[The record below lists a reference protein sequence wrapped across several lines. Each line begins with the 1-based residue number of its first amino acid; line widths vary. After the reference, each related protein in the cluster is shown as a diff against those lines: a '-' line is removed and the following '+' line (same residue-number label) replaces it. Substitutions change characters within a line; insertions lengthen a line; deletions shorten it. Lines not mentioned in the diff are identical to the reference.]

1 MRVLL
6 ALALLAPARALVPP
20 QAPST
25 QTKTV
30 LKSWQPNTNYNGEQ
44 ENRLTDFERAARDA
58 GAGERKVTIRK
69 PLGLVLDARP
79 GGDVF
84 VKEITPGGNAEAV
97 GNVKVGDTIQ
107 MCSATFG
114 NQMWSTRGAGLD
126 RVMRAIEVRAG
137 PTCSLVLQSKAEQRN
152 FLADMFGQQKKVQQ
166 QRIADAQTKR
176 EILEAEVKAE
186 RKEAAK
192 GWFGI
197 F

>member
-6 ALALLAPARALVPP
+6 ALALPGALALVPP
-20 QAPST
+20 PPPST
-25 QTKTV
+25 TRKTT
-30 LKSWQPNTNYNGEQ
+30 LKSWQPNTNFNGEQ

-79 GGDVF
+79 GGDVY
-84 VKEITPGGNAEAV
+84 VKEVTPGGNAEAI
-97 GNVKVGDTIQ
+97 GQVKVGDTIQ

-137 PTCSLVLQSKAEQRN
+137 PTCSLVLQSKAEQKN

-166 QRIADAQTKR
+166 QRIEDAATKR
-176 EILEAEVKAE
+176 ETLEAEVKAE
-186 RKEAAK
+186 RDEAAK

>member
-25 QTKTV
+25 TKTI
-30 LKSWQPNTNYNGEQ
+30 LNSWQPNTNFNGEQ

-79 GGDVF
+79 GGDVY
-84 VKEITPGGNAEAV
+84 VKEVTPGGNAEAI
-97 GNVKVGDTIQ
+97 GQVKVGDTIQ

-137 PTCSLVLQSKAEQRN
+137 PTCSLVLQSKAEQKN

-166 QRIADAQTKR
+166 QRIEDAATKR
-176 EILEAEVKAE
+176 ETLEAEVKAE
-186 RKEAAK
+186 RDEAAK

>member
-25 QTKTV
+25 TKTI
-30 LKSWQPNTNYNGEQ
+30 LNSWQPNTNFNGEQ

-97 GNVKVGDTIQ
+97 GGVKVGDTIQ

-137 PTCSLVLQSKAEQRN
+137 PTCSLVLQSKAEQKN

-166 QRIADAQTKR
+166 QRIEDAATKR
-176 EILEAEVKAE
+176 ETLEAEVKAE
-186 RKEAAK
+186 RDEAAK

>member
-6 ALALLAPARALVPP
+6 ALALPGALALVPP
-20 QAPST
+20 PAPAT
-25 QTKTV
+25 TRTILQ
-30 LKSWQPNTNYNGEQ
+30 SWQPNTNFNGEQ

-79 GGDVF
+79 GGDVY
-84 VKEITPGGNAEAV
+84 VKEVTPGGNAEAI
-97 GNVKVGDTIQ
+97 GQVKVGDTIQ

-137 PTCSLVLQSKAEQRN
+137 PCSLVLQSKAEQRN

>member
-25 QTKTV
+25 TRTI
-30 LKSWQPNTNYNGEQ
+30 LKSWQPNTNFNGEQ

-79 GGDVF
+79 GGDVY
-84 VKEITPGGNAEAV
+84 VKEVTPGGNAEAV

-137 PTCSLVLQSKAEQRN
+137 PTCSLVLQSKAEQKN
-152 FLADMFGQQKKVQQ
+152 FLADMFGQQKKVQE
-166 QRIADAQTKR
+166 QRIVDAQTKR

>member
-25 QTKTV
+25 TKTV
-30 LKSWQPNTNYNGEQ
+30 LQSWQPNTNFNGEQ

-79 GGDVF
+79 GGDVY
-84 VKEITPGGNAEAV
+84 VKEVTPGGNAEAI
-97 GNVKVGDTIQ
+97 GQVKVGDTIQ

-137 PTCSLVLQSKAEQRN
+137 PTCSLVLQSKAEQKN

-166 QRIADAQTKR
+166 QRIEDAATKR
-176 EILEAEVKAE
+176 ETLEAEVKAE
-186 RKEAAK
+186 RDEAAK

>member
-25 QTKTV
+25 TKTI
-30 LKSWQPNTNYNGEQ
+30 LNSWQPNTNFNGEQ

-79 GGDVF
+79 GGDVY
-84 VKEITPGGNAEAV
+84 VKEVTPGGNAEAV

-137 PTCSLVLQSKAEQRN
+137 PTCSLVLQSKAEQKN
-152 FLADMFGQQKKVQQ
+152 FLADMFGQQKKVQE
-166 QRIADAQTKR
+166 QRIVDAQTKR

>member
-20 QAPST
+20 TAT
-25 QTKTV
+25 QPRTA
-30 LKSWQPNTNYNGEQ
+30 LKSWQPNTNFNGEQ

-97 GNVKVGDTIQ
+97 GGVKVGDTIQ

-137 PTCSLVLQSKAEQRN
+137 PCSLVLQSKAEQRN

>member
-20 QAPST
+20 PATHRSPA
-25 QTKTV
+25 
-30 LKSWQPNTNYNGEQ
+30 LHSWQPNTNFNGEQ

-69 PLGLVLDARP
+69 PLVLVLDARP
-79 GGDVF
+79 GGDVY
-84 VKEITPGGNAEAV
+84 VKEVTPGGNAEAI
-97 GNVKVGDTIQ
+97 GQVKVGDTIQ

-137 PTCSLVLQSKAEQRN
+137 PCSLVLQSKAEQRN

-166 QRIADAQTKR
+166 QRIADAATKR

>member
-25 QTKTV
+25 TKTI
-30 LKSWQPNTNYNGEQ
+30 LNSWQPNTNFNGEQ

-79 GGDVF
+79 GGDVY
-84 VKEITPGGNAEAV
+84 VKEVTPGGNAEAI
-97 GNVKVGDTIQ
+97 GQVKVGDTIQ

>member
-25 QTKTV
+25 TKTV
-30 LKSWQPNTNYNGEQ
+30 LHSWQPNTNFNGEQ

-137 PTCSLVLQSKAEQRN
+137 PTCSLVLQSKAEQKN
-152 FLADMFGQQKKVQQ
+152 FLADMFGQQKKVQE
-166 QRIADAQTKR
+166 QRIVDAQTKR